1 MGASRSLRRW
11 KPLAKVDK
19 ILKGLEDET
28 RFIMVDGKPVSVKA
42 IIDRILSED
51 REKDKRRRLATG

>member
-1 MGASRSLRRW
+1 M
-11 KPLAKVDK
+11 AKVDK